1 MIVALGDS
9 ITSGQYLPPEQ
20 AWPQQLSRITGRR
33 VMNAGVANET
43 TRQGLERFPRHVQSV
58 RPEALVIQFG
68 LNDCNRWKSDRGLPR
83 VSRSAYAANLREMV
97 TRAFAF
103 DIATVVICGL
113 TPTQKSEQHSLDAGQ
128 YNRIAREVASSMSVE
143 FCASPFGPFRSTHL
157 IDDLHLS
164 EEGHRIYAEGVA
176 ACLNIS
182 FPTAKSAAA

>member
-1 MIVALGDS
+1 MNIVAIGDS
-9 ITSGQYLPPEQ
+9 ITSGQYLPPEC
-20 AWPQQLSRITGRR
+20 AWPQQLARLTGAK
-33 VMNAGVANET
+33 VLNAGVANET
-43 TRQGLERFPRHVQSV
+43 TRQGLERFPRHVQEV
-58 RPEALVIQFG
+58 RPDALVIQFG

-113 TPTQKSEQHSLDAGQ
+113 TPTQKSDQHKRDRLEYDATAQ
-128 YNRIAREVASSMSVE
+128 TVANVMPVE
-143 FCASPFGPFRSTHL
+143 FFPSPTDLWHHL